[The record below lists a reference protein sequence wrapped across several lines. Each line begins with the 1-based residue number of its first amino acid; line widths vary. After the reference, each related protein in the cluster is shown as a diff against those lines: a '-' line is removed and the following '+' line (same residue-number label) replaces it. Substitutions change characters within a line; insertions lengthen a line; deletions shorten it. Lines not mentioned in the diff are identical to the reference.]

1 MDEKRF
7 VKLLWIAKTAL
18 VAVLIYAGFEV
29 ATSRLHVAPCD
40 PHSARGEQLSA
51 SEPPGLPAARDPAD
65 YSTIVHRNLFGQSQD
80 AEAPTPAP
88 AAGGPR
94 AAEPLAVSQELG
106 LRLIGAIAGAPAA
119 ARAILQ
125 DTRSNT
131 AGSYRVGDTVASATV
146 EAIARDAVVLS
157 YQGRPLVLKLRA
169 GTAAERPPKTPESGP
184 ESTSGRDRPASG
196 ERAVASDSVRR
207 ARPNQAEY
215 VGDLLRQ
222 ATIEPCVKNDRI
234 EGLKISD
241 LDKSPMAQMLGFK
254 NGDIVQSVNGQQ
266 LTSKLKA
273 FQVLMKARTQPKVDI
288 RFLRDG
294 KSKSLSFNL

>member
-7 VKLLWIAKTAL
+7 VKLLWIAKSAL
-18 VAVLIYAGFEV
+18 VVVLVYTGFAVV
-29 ATSRLHVAPCD
+29 TSRLHFGALRPD
-40 PHSARGEQLSA
+40 SARGQQHVAQEQA
-51 SEPPGLPAARDPAD
+51 APPEARDPAD
-65 YSTIVHRNLFGQSQD
+65 YDVIVHKNLFGASQD
-80 AEAPTPAP
+80 AGAP
-88 AAGGPR
+88 AASAEREP
-94 AAEPLAVSQELG
+94 AAEPPAASQELG

-131 AGSYRVGDTVASATV
+131 TGSYRIGDAVASATV
-146 EAIARDAVVLS
+146 EAIARDAVVLR

-169 GTAAERPPKTPESGP
+169 GAAARQPPMTSEPP
-184 ESTSGRDRPASG
+184 AASTSGPNRPASAEG
-196 ERAVASDSVRR
+196 AVATDSVRT

-222 ATIEPCVKNDRI
+222 ATIEPCVKNNQI

-241 LDKSPMAQMLGFK
+241 LDKIPMAQMLGFK
-254 NGDIVQSVNGQQ
+254 DGDIVQSVNGQQ

-273 FQVLMKARTQPKVDI
+273 FQVLMKARMQPKVDI
-288 RFLRDG
+288 RLLRDG